1 MNRVRAGA
9 RGSRERGAGL
19 FATSAG
25 LLVFLLLM
33 FAAVQI
39 LFNLYATSLVTSAGY
54 DAAREV
60 AGFRAAGDRCGAIRD
75 AEAAFVEQLGRYGAA
90 GHATLDWT
98 CTDPDTVT
106 VRITAEH
113 PSILPTRLAGLAGLS
128 QMDRTITVR
137 VEDDR

>member
-1 MNRVRAGA
+1 MTRTAPRSATE
-9 RGSRERGAGL
+9 ERGAGL
-19 FATSAG
+19 FATSFG

-33 FAAVQI
+33 FAAVQV

-60 AGFRAAGDRCGAIRD
+60 AGFRASDDRCAAVRD
-75 AEAAFVEQLGRYGAA
+75 AEAAFVEQLGGYGDGGYAR
-90 GHATLDWT
+90 LEWR

-106 VRITAEH
+106 VRIIAQH
-113 PSILPTRLAGLAGLS
+113 PTILPTRLGGLVGLS
-128 QMDRTITVR
+128 EMDRTISVR